1 MKSKYYSDGKIDWV
15 KLIRGNIYF
24 RIVWITIAI
33 LLIVIQSYNYISGV
47 INSKN
52 KEECVAVTTGEVYT
66 YPAFGKNSY
75 PYVGRVGAS
84 YSVDGVSYRVKGKDS
99 KIYYPGDHIDVHY
112 NPSNPRNAYAG
123 EEPYHILLLDLLL
136 SILFGLG
143 MIIIAI
149 IISRKQRRG

>member
-1 MKSKYYSDGKIDWV
+1 M
-15 KLIRGNIYF
+15 
-24 RIVWITIAI
+24 
-33 LLIVIQSYNYISGV
+33 
-47 INSKN
+47 
-52 KEECVAVTTGEVYT
+52 
-66 YPAFGKNSY
+66 
-75 PYVGRVGAS
+75 GRVGAS

-149 IISRKQRRG
+149 IISRKQRRD